1 MKEFKDSILHLLLY
15 FDDIILAGP
24 SIECV
29 EDCKKELL
37 KEFDMKDKGNLKYF
51 LGLDI
56 DYDRKKG
63 VLKIKQERY
72 LEEILKCYNLENYNP
87 CLTPIESSP
96 TLYSNKGEQ
105 QHKPVKE

>member
-1 MKEFKDSILHLLLY
+1 MLY

-24 SIECV
+24 SIECI

-37 KEFDMKDKGNLKYF
+37 KEFDMKDKGDLKYF
-51 LGLDI
+51 LGLEI

-72 LEEILKCYNLENYNP
+72 LEEILKRYNLENCNP
-87 CLTPIESSP
+87 CLTPIESS
-96 TLYSNKGEQ
+96 LKLCSNKGDQ
-105 QHKPVKE
+105 QHKSVKE